1 MGVRRKAKSPGLAHS
16 SREQAARYFFS
27 AWPEVLKRLKKHQPW
42 AIYLDYDGTL
52 VPIQPRP
59 GRVPLPD
66 RGRHA
71 LRNLARH
78 RGVRVWVISG
88 RAIRSVRHQVGV
100 DNIGYIGQHGMEPP
114 TKATAVPA
122 AVHEA
127 VLLAKRAV
135 WSRLRGLP
143 GVWVEDKGGC
153 FAVHYRGA
161 RAPVA
166 RRAGRTVR
174 RLLEARPSALRI
186 LNGKKVWEVLPR
198 RAGKLLAVK
207 ESLKQ
212 FAARPL
218 VIFVGDDTTDEEVF
232 SELRR
237 HITIRVGSGRHT
249 RAKYFLRTP
258 AEVLTFLERLEGL
271 R

>member
-1 MGVRRKAKSPGLAHS
+1 M
-16 SREQAARYFFS
+16 
-27 AWPEVLKRLKKHQPW
+27 
-42 AIYLDYDGTL
+42 
-52 VPIQPRP
+52 PIQATP
-59 GRVPLPD
+59 GRVPLPE
-66 RGRHA
+66 RGRRA
-71 LRNLARH
+71 LRRLARR
-78 RGVRVWVISG
+78 RGVRVWVVSG

-114 TKATAVPA
+114 TKGTAIPA
-122 AVHEA
+122 AVQDA
-127 VLLAKRAV
+127 VLAAKRAV

-161 RAPVA
+161 RGPVA

-174 RLLEARPSALRI
+174 QLLSAKPSALRI
-186 LNGKKVWEVLPR
+186 LPGKKVWEVLPR
-198 RAGKLLAVK
+198 RAGKFLAVK
-207 ESLKQ
+207 ESLKR

-232 SELRR
+232 SELRG

-249 RAKYFLRTP
+249 RANYFLRSP
-258 AEVLTFLERLEGL
+258 GEVLTFLERLDGL